1 MKDGMEYAE
10 MLEMPVSTCD
20 VVFKPAKRKKRKS
33 LKDEVIAKVNGFAR
47 KKDDNKKEEDLT
59 EEVQSEIDEK
69 TEEVVRTRTK
79 RAKDKKPRKK
89 FKFDLIYAE
98 GAAVFLL
105 VSAILLTNVFWED
118 SGINTIFKKAFG
130 ISAVTTDSRTYA
142 NFSAKSPS
150 EELDADLSEGVMTFS
165 GKGAIYPV
173 CEGKVSSIEK
183 GEDGKYTLTV
193 NHSDVFKT
201 VISGVDYVY
210 ADEGEEAYKYIPI
223 AFLNEGSAS
232 VKLYNDGTL
241 LTGYL
246 LENGSIIWES

>member
-33 LKDEVIAKVNGFAR
+33 LKDEVIAKVNGFPFKRR
-47 KKDDNKKEEDLT
+47 KGEVKEEISDEILDEET
-59 EEVQSEIDEK
+59 EKS
-69 TEEVVRTRTK
+69 EEVVRTRTK
-79 RAKDKKPRKK
+79 RIKEKKPRKK
-89 FKFDLIYAE
+89 LKFDLVYAE

-105 VSAILLTNVFWED
+105 VAAILLTNVFWED
-118 SGINTIFKKAFG
+118 SGINRIFKNTFG
-130 ISAVTTDSRTYA
+130 VSSAKTDSRSYMT
-142 NFSAKSPS
+142 FSAKSPS
-150 EELDADLSEGVMTFS
+150 EELSANLSEGVMTFS

-173 CEGKVSSIEK
+173 CEGKISAVEK

-210 ADEGEEAYKYIPI
+210 AEVGEEAYKYIPI
-223 AFLNEGSAS
+223 AYLNEGNAN